1 MSLINEMLRNLE
13 KRTSDNEQCSAAPE
27 TSVVAVRKK
36 SSRPFLII
44 AGLVLMAVLV
54 WGGVTFV
61 SQNVS
66 VAQPVSSAVSP
77 QPAAEPAVVKTETHP
92 VAVEPQVTAV
102 ETVETIETVV
112 AQKVP
117 PVVADPETVDLLSL
131 EVAEKKGG
139 AALILNFSRLP
150 EYRLLQKEGDTQL
163 EMTFDQAQVGEK
175 FEIPA
180 LPKNFR
186 QISLIPQQQ
195 TLRLLVDL
203 DKQSRLKSHQLFNG
217 PEPGCQ
223 LLIEIETVATR
234 VKKQDVHKPVVPKP
248 QPTPVVETVEIPP
261 AKVRKNRNKIAP
273 DQRAY
278 RAGLKQLQGGHWVA
292 AEADFKRALSI
303 NPELLDARLKLIQ
316 LYQQQAEFERSEEL
330 LRDGLSLTPGDFALR
345 KIFARQL
352 LKDQRLSEAI
362 ELLEAQPR
370 PGIAEDL
377 EFHALLAALF
387 QEAGRFDDARLLY
400 SQLVQVRPQAALWWM
415 GLAISLDQTDHS
427 AAARDA
433 YQRALVLPGLR
444 PDLQDYIHNRLQVL

>member
-13 KRTSDNEQCSAAPE
+13 KRTSDDEQCSAAPE

-77 QPAAEPAVVKTETHP
+77 QPVAEPAVVKTETHP
-92 VAVEPQVTAV
+92 VAVEPQVATLK
-102 ETVETIETVV
+102 TVV

-117 PVVADPETVDLLSL
+117 PVVAGPETVDLLSL

-150 EYRLLQKEGDTQL
+150 EYRLVQKEGDTQL

-175 FEIPA
+175 FEIPV

-223 LLIEIETVATR
+223 LLIEIETVATK
-234 VKKQDVHKPVVPKP
+234 VKKQGVHEPVVPKP
-248 QPTPVVETVEIPP
+248 QPTPVVETVEIPA

-292 AEADFKRALSI
+292 AEADFKQALSI

-316 LYQQQAEFERSEEL
+316 LYQQHAEFERSEEL